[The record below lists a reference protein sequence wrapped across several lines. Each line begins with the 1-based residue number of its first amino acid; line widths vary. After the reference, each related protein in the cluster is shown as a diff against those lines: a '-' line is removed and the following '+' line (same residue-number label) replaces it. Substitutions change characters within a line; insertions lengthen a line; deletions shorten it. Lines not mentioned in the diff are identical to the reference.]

1 MTVNMPRLKLA
12 NIRVPKNALVAKN
25 ISRIINNIGFI
36 WRENML
42 GYLPLDIIEAP
53 FGGVPM
59 SPV

>member
-42 GYLPLDIIEAP
+42 GYLPLDIIEAL